1 MTWLVGAG
9 WGWIA
14 SLGLWAG
21 AAAGMYGRLEHRG
34 IARAMALGAGVLL
47 AVLSLDLLAAATRE
61 GGAVRVTA
69 AFALGAVAFSLA
81 NAWLARRGARDRKR
95 CGGCVEQPS
104 EQSSPGSG
112 LAIVFGTM
120 LDALPE
126 SVIIGLETTARG
138 GGLGWAVVAAFALGN
153 FPEALS
159 SAAGMTA
166 ARRSARYIWAVW
178 IAASALS
185 AATAGASAAF
195 LPAASAEALA
205 HLKAFAA
212 GALLAMTVETLIP
225 EAAHGAGAFT
235 GTLAAGGFIVL
246 MLFLALAA

>member
-14 SLGLWAG
+14 SLGLLAG
-21 AAAGMYGRLEHRG
+21 AAAGMYAPLEHRG

-47 AVLSLDLLAAATRE
+47 AVLSLELLGAATRE

-104 EQSSPGSG
+104 ERSSPGSG

-126 SVIIGLETTARG
+126 SVILGLETASG
-138 GGLGWAVVAAFALGN
+138 GSPGWAVVAAFAVGN
-153 FPEALS
+153 IPEALS
-159 SAAGMTA
+159 GAAGMTA

-195 LPAASAEALA
+195 LPAASAQALA

-212 GALLAMTVETLIP
+212 GALLSMTVETLIP

-235 GTLAAGGFIVL
+235 GTLAAGGFVVL
-246 MLFLALAA
+246 MLFLALAV